1 MLRMPELRYHHA
13 RSAAEAV
20 QRWAELGGAVG
31 RGKDASWSAMYIAG
45 GTDLL
50 PNLKH
55 RLFAPTH
62 LVGLGGLPRGGVRDE
77 GESLWIDGGITLATL
92 SEDPL
97 VKRFFPPLAEA
108 AGLVA
113 GPQIRRMGTLGG
125 NILLDT
131 RCLYYNQT
139 ESWRKALGYCLKKDG
154 TWCHVVGGPKTCV
167 AAQSSDT
174 VPVLLT
180 ADAEI
185 TLLGA
190 NGERAL
196 SLRKLYRY
204 NGFDHL
210 QIEPGELLLGVRVPK
225 PKGELRGR
233 YLKLRPRG
241 SIDFPQLGVAIASTF
256 DGPALRTLEIVIG
269 AVNPQPKPVRGLEA
283 FLGRGLDAEAI
294 EAIAGLVQQQT
305 RPQESVAGDADWRRA
320 MAAILTRRAL
330 GELARAE
337 VG

>member
-13 RSAAEAV
+13 RSPREAV
-20 QRWAELGGAVG
+20 QLWHELGGASG
-31 RGKDASWSAMYIAG
+31 RGKDAQWSAMYIAG

-62 LVGLGGLPRGGVRDE
+62 LVGLGGLPRPEVRDE
-77 GESLWIDGGITLATL
+77 GGHLWIDGGMTLAKL
-92 SEDPL
+92 AEDPL
-97 VKRFFPPLAEA
+97 VQRVLPPLAEA

-125 NILLDT
+125 NVLLDT
-131 RCLYYNQT
+131 RCLFYNQT
-139 ESWRKALGYCLKKDG
+139 EAWRTALGYCLKKDG

-174 VPVLLT
+174 VPVLLA
-180 ADAEI
+180 ADASI
-185 TLLGA
+185 VLLGA
-190 NGERAL
+190 TGEREL

-210 QIEPGELLLGVRVPK
+210 QIEPGELLLGVRIPK
-225 PKGELRGR
+225 PKDQLRGR

-241 SIDFPQLGVAIASTF
+241 SIDFPQLGVAIHSTWAG
-256 DGPALRTLEIVIG
+256 DALSGLEIVIG
-269 AVNPQPKPVRGLEA
+269 AINPQPKPVRGLEA
-283 FLGRGLDAEAI
+283 YLGRPLDAEAI
-294 EAIAGLVQQQT
+294 GGIGELVQQQT
-305 RPQESVAGDADWRRA
+305 RPQASVAGDVDWRRA
-320 MAAILTRRAL
+320 MASILTRRAL
-330 GELARAE
+330 GELAK
-337 VG
+337 